1 MILREPCLPS
11 GWYPREKS
19 KIEAFLAPFSG
30 ETRALAAIAP
40 HAGWYFSGEP
50 AALAVSSLGKEAET
64 IAVIGGHLP
73 TGMPILLAGEDGVKT
88 PFGVMKIDRELREEF
103 SKHAPVFNSVK
114 PDRYQDN
121 TVEILLPMVRY
132 FFPDAELLWLRFP
145 AGPSSFDAGKL
156 LSECAKSLGRRIRVI
171 GSTDLTHY
179 GRNYGY
185 SPKGTGKAALEWV
198 KKVNDAALINAVL
211 EGDPSRVLR
220 RAEEDSSSCSAG
232 AVLGAMG
239 FAASEGAASV
249 RLLDYRTSAD
259 VDDEVPDSFVGYA
272 AIAFEPGCQFG
283 DNQICTSGTL

>member
-19 KIEAFLAPFSG
+19 KIEAFLEPFSG
-30 ETRALAAIAP
+30 EPCALAAIAP

-50 AALAVSSLGKEAET
+50 AALAVSSLEKEAET

-73 TGMPILLAGEDGVKT
+73 AGMPVLLAGEDGVKT
-88 PFGVMKIDRELREEF
+88 PFGVMKIDRELREAF
-103 SKHAPVFNSVK
+103 SKHAPVFR

-145 AGPSSFDAGKL
+145 AEPSSFDAGKL

-179 GRNYGY
+179 GRNYGF
-185 SPKGTGKAALEWV
+185 SPKGAGKAALEWV
-198 KKVNDAALINAVL
+198 KKVNDAAFINAVL

-220 RAEEDSSSCSAG
+220 RAAEDSSSCSAG

-259 VDDEVPDSFVGYA
+259 ADDEVPDSFVGYA
-272 AIAFEPGCQFG
+272 AIAFDKGAG
-283 DNQICTSGTL
+283 YG